1 MFSTAKNSF
10 GLIIVGDEVLS
21 GRCQDVHLNQT
32 IEILKHH
39 RQRLAW
45 SYCIGDDLVPLTQ
58 ALKASYANAQ
68 QNNGVVFVTGG
79 IGATPDDRTRQAAA
93 HAFNCPL
100 TPHPEGVN
108 ILEAKFNEPLSEH
121 RTRLVSF
128 PQGATLIP
136 NPINQVPGFS
146 LHNHFFVPGF
156 PKMAAPMFEWVMQT
170 HFANRPPSLAQ
181 EKGIRVF
188 GISEGDIAPI
198 LNDLENKF
206 ADVASFS
213 LPSTQLDEHY
223 VDVGV
228 KSMNQNHLNNSYDY
242 LEHALNQLNPTELL
256 KLN

>member
-1 MFSTAKNSF
+1 MFNTPPNSF

-21 GRCQDVHLNQT
+21 GRCQDVHLGQT
-32 IEILKHH
+32 IALLKKH
-39 RQRLAW
+39 QQSLAW
-45 SYCIGDDLVPLTQ
+45 SYCVGDDSSSLTQ
-58 ALKASYANAQ
+58 ALKASHANAQ

-93 HAFNCPL
+93 NAFNCPL
-100 TPHPEGVN
+100 TPHPEGVS
-108 ILEAKFNEPLSEH
+108 ILEAKYNEPLSEH

-128 PQGATLIP
+128 PQGAQLIP

-146 LHNHFFVPGF
+146 LHHHFFVPGF
-156 PKMAAPMFEWVMQT
+156 PRMAAPMFEWVMQT

-181 EKGIRVF
+181 EKGLRVF

-213 LPSTQLDEHY
+213 LPATQPDEHY

-228 KSMNQNHLNNSYDY
+228 KSMNINHLNSSYDD
-242 LEHALNQLNPTELL
+242 LEQSLNQLNPTELL
-256 KLN
+256 KLS